1 MGKKSSK
8 QAGTASSKRPA
19 AGKPVKKKAAAKA
32 APDLGPRAS
41 KKKNSAKAVNLAAV
55 QQELRKRWD
64 TLNPQR
70 LAAMVQLASVHDEI
84 MQLPNVTGV
93 HVGLRKRRM
102 SRMHD
107 RESWVSPLQFCIRVH
122 VKEKLDG
129 DDPRI
134 HTLLPTLYGD
144 TCVDVCQQRYS
155 NRPAAGAGAGTSG
168 FADPV
173 EGGIPIAAIHSG
185 LSRWGTLGGVVFS
198 GESLRYLTNCHVVGD
213 VAAVEIIQP
222 PSGTVPAGQTAVIG
236 TVVASAPIDV
246 IDAALIKPKRFRNR
260 SQSIVGIPSQ
270 VFVTGQL
277 TPGDHHLT
285 VACKVGAMTGFT
297 KGIVKSTDAT
307 VIVHDKEM
315 RNQIIV
321 ESMNGPD
328 DLCDA
333 GDSGSFL
340 IVQTI
345 QEGITINQIVG
356 LVHAEGSIDEN
367 GPFRSMIACHF
378 SEVQRQLGI
387 RITKH

>member
-1 MGKKSSK
+1 MGRISAKK
-8 QAGTASSKRPA
+8 AVPLSSKRPA
-19 AGKPVKKKAAAKA
+19 ATKAAKKTNETAVHAVRRKPAHRTSAEKA
-32 APDLGPRAS
+32 IDLP
-41 KKKNSAKAVNLAAV
+41 AV
-55 QQELRKRWD
+55 QHELRKRWD
-64 TLNPQR
+64 ALNPQR
-70 LAAMVQLASVHDEI
+70 LAAMAQLSKVHDEI

-102 SRMHD
+102 SRMHE
-107 RESWVSPLQFCIRVH
+107 RESWVSPLQFCIRIH
-122 VKEKLDG
+122 VREKFDRN
-129 DDPRI
+129 DPRI
-134 HTLLPTLYGD
+134 HTLLPTSCGD
-144 TCVDVCQQRYS
+144 TPVDVCQQRYS
-155 NRPAAGAGAGTSG
+155 NRPAASEGAETSG

-173 EGGIPIAAIHSG
+173 EGGVPIAAIQSG
-185 LSRWGTLGGVVFS
+185 MSHWGTLGGVVFS

-213 VAAVEIIQP
+213 AAGVEIIQP

-246 IDAALIKPKRFRNR
+246 IDAALIKPKRLRSR
-260 SQSIVGIPSQ
+260 SQSIVGISSQ

-285 VACKVGAMTGFT
+285 AACKVGAMTGFT
-297 KGIVKSTDAT
+297 EGIVKSTDAT

-321 ESMNGPD
+321 ESMNGTD

-340 IVQTI
+340 IVRTVQN
-345 QEGITINQIVG
+345 GITINQIVG
-356 LVHAEGSIDEN
+356 LVHAEGSADEN